1 MKAFASLAVLAAF
14 AASAAASP
22 AGVSENMNI
31 RRRITAKLSLCE
43 AANLQNCDDTFVPID
58 TCYRVNDCTVHSLN
72 TGGHIC
78 DFYSERGCG
87 GHKYQ
92 HWGIQEDLPDGVLIR
107 SVFCW

>member
-1 MKAFASLAVLAAF
+1 MKVFASLAVLAAF
-14 AASAAASP
+14 VASTAAGP
-22 AGVSENMNI
+22 AGVSENMNS

-43 AANLQNCDDTFVPID
+43 EANLQNCDDT
-58 TCYRVNDCTVHSLN
+58 
-72 TGGHIC
+72 
-78 DFYSERGCG
+78 ERGCG